1 MSKLE
6 SGENVIIENYAFDC
20 VANLIANGE
29 KMENSLYC
37 DKGLPRPD
45 IVFHLDVDPELTQKR
60 KELNTSLDFL
70 IKKREAYKEFKD
82 KVYWKVISAKSDA
95 CEVFKTVTY
104 ELNSLF
110 KEFKEYH
117 KVDELRKNFYP
128 KTVGEDLFL
137 ESYI

>member
-70 IKKREAYKEFKD
+70 IKN
-82 KVYWKVISAKSDA
+82 DA
-95 CEVFKTVTY
+95 CDVFKTVTY